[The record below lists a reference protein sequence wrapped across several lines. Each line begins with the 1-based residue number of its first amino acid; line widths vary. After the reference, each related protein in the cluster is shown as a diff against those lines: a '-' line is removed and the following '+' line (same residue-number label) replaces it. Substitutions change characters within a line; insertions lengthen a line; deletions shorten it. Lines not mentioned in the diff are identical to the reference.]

1 MVDKELAD
9 AERIPFTLN
18 RTILSNHI
26 REFII
31 EGILNGR
38 FTPGE
43 RIVESGIAN
52 ELGVSQGPVREAIR
66 ELVVMGFL
74 NNEPYKGTFIRK
86 FSQDELN
93 EVYDIRAALES
104 LGARQAALRIT
115 DQDGEILQKIFEDM
129 IAAARAND
137 LHGTVNLNNQFHETI
152 IKISGNSL
160 LLRLW
165 KTLQFGHWTIFTTT
179 VSDLGLE
186 FLAQRHKPLI
196 DALLSRDPEA
206 ASEAMRKHIEELGT
220 AH

>member
-1 MVDKELAD
+1 V
-9 AERIPFTLN
+9 
-18 RTILSNHI
+18 

-38 FTPGE
+38 FIPGE
-43 RIVESGIAN
+43 RIIESSIAN

-74 NNEPYKGTFIRK
+74 KNEPYKGTFIRK
-86 FSQDELN
+86 FTQDELN
-93 EVYDIRAALES
+93 EVYEIRAALES
-104 LGARQAALRIT
+104 LGARQAALRIK
-115 DQDGEILQKIFEDM
+115 DQDGEILEKIFKDM
-129 IAAARAND
+129 VAAAHAGD
-137 LHGTVNLNNQFHETI
+137 LHGMVDLNNQFHEAI

-160 LLRLW
+160 LLQLW
-165 KTLQFGHWTIFTTT
+165 KTLQFGHWTIFTTRL
-179 VSDLGLE
+179 SDLGLE

-206 ASEAMRKHIEELGT
+206 ASDAMRHHIEELST